1 MANPAPISTDEEYD
15 ILATDFEA
23 YAEAA
28 LVVRTKDGGIEPL
41 ILNSSQRFVHARL
54 ERQLRETGKVR
65 AIILKGR
72 QQGVS
77 TYTEGRFYWK
87 TTHGYGQRAFI
98 LTHED
103 AATQNL
109 FEMAKRFHDNCP
121 EDLRPETSA
130 ANAKELSF
138 SVLNGGYRIATAGG
152 RPAGRSSTI
161 QLFHG
166 SEFGFWPNA
175 EEHMA
180 AALEAVPKTSGEIIL
195 ESTANRPGDAFHRM
209 WRASKRGDTSFEAI
223 FVPWFIHDEYRTEPP
238 AGWSAPEAFRI
249 YQRAHGI
256 TDAQLYWAYMTNR
269 DMAAAQE
276 LPTDVFCGK
285 FKREYPATDD
295 EAFEAA
301 GDDLSRVI
309 PMEWVRI
316 AQFRWKERLA
326 RQTDGEPGT
335 QKGRMTGLG
344 LDVAQGGAD
353 KTVLA
358 PLHGLR
364 FEPLV
369 VLPGA
374 ITPDGPA
381 VAAQVLRH
389 RFDDATIAIDLG
401 GGWGGDAYTHL
412 RQLGMKPL
420 GVDPGAGSS
429 RLAKDRIGFRNKRAE
444 LWWLFREALNPVTGE
459 EIELP
464 DDPELT
470 EELCCP
476 TWETTPS
483 GRQIEAKD
491 DLRARLKRSTDR
503 ADAVLLA
510 WAAGCHHARHHDHEL
525 AGPATGARERSPRVQ
540 QGYARAKD
548 KYRSR
553 R

>member
-1 MANPAPISTDEEYD
+1 MSQTAISDQDDYD
-15 ILATDFEA
+15 LLAEDFEA
-23 YAEAA
+23 YAEIA
-28 LVVRTKDGGIEPL
+28 LVVRSKSGDLEPFL
-41 ILNSSQRFVHARL
+41 LNSSQRYVHARL
-54 ERQLRETGKVR
+54 QKQLRETGSVR
-65 AIILKGR
+65 AIVLKGR

-87 TTHGYGQRAFI
+87 TTHGFGQRAFI

-121 EDLRPETSA
+121 EDLRPETGA

-138 SVLNGGYRIATAGG
+138 SKLNGGYRIATAGG

-175 EEHMA
+175 EEHLA
-180 AALEAVPKTSGEIIL
+180 AALEAVPKNSGEIVL
-195 ESTANRPGDAFHRM
+195 ESTANRPGDTFHRM
-209 WRASKRGDTSFEAI
+209 WRAAKRGDSSFEAI
-223 FVPWFIHDEYRTEPP
+223 FVPWFIHDEYRARAPVSWT
-238 AGWSAPEAFRI
+238 APEAFLI

-256 TDAQLYWAYMTNR
+256 DDDQLYWAWLTNR

-276 LPTDVFCGK
+276 LPNDVFCQK

-301 GDDLSRVI
+301 GDDLTRVI
-309 PMEWVRI
+309 PLEWVRI
-316 AQFRWKERLA
+316 AQFRWKEN
-326 RQTDGEPGT
+326 QDKPGHP
-335 QKGRMTGLG
+335 MTGLG

-353 KTVLA
+353 QTVLA
-358 PLHGLR
+358 PLRGLR
-364 FEPLV
+364 FDPLI

-381 VAAQVLRH
+381 VAAQVLRY
-389 RFDDATIAIDLG
+389 RFDAATVAIDLG
-401 GGWGGDAYTHL
+401 GGWGGDAFTHL
-412 RQLGMKPL
+412 RQLGMRPL
-420 GVDPGAGSS
+420 GVDPGSGSNAQ
-429 RLAKDRIGFRNKRAE
+429 AKDRIGFRNKRAE
-444 LWWLFREALNPVTGE
+444 LWWKFREALNPVTGQ

-464 DDPELT
+464 DDPALA

-491 DLRARLKRSTDR
+491 DLRTRLKRSTDR

-510 WAAGCHHARHHDHEL
+510 WAAGCHNARFSDGEM
-525 AGPATGARERSPRVQ
+525 GAEKRRSPSIQ
-540 QGYARAKD
+540 PGYASAKG
-548 KYRSR
+548 KFSR
-553 R
+553 RR

>member
-1 MANPAPISTDEEYD
+1 MLTKADATADDEYD
-15 ILATDFEA
+15 ILAEDFEA
-23 YAEAA
+23 YAEVA
-28 LVVRTKDGGIEPL
+28 LIVRSKAGDLEPL

-54 ERQLRETGKVR
+54 QKQLRENGCVR

-87 TTHGYGQRAFI
+87 TTHGFGQRAFI

-121 EDLRPETSA
+121 DDLKPETGA

-138 SVLNGGYRIATAGG
+138 SKLNGGYRIATAGG
-152 RPAGRSSTI
+152 KPAGRSSTI

-180 AALEAVPKTSGEIIL
+180 AALEAVPKGKGEIIL
-195 ESTANRPGDAFHRM
+195 ESTANRPGDTFHRM
-209 WRASKRGDTSFEAI
+209 WRAAKRGDSSFEAI
-223 FVPWFIHDEYRTEPP
+223 FVPWFIHDEYREEPP
-238 AGWSAPEAFRI
+238 EEWLESIPEAFAL
-249 YQRAHGI
+249 YQRAHQIG
-256 TDAQLYWAYMTNR
+256 DDQLYWAWLTNR

-276 LPTDVFCGK
+276 LPTDVFCQK

-309 PMEWVRI
+309 PLEWVRI
-316 AQFRWKERLA
+316 AQFRWKENQDKQA
-326 RQTDGEPGT
+326 GP
-335 QKGRMTGLG
+335 MTGLG

-364 FEPLV
+364 FEPLI

-389 RFDDATIAIDLG
+389 RFDGATIAIDLG
-401 GGWGGDAYTHL
+401 GGWGGDAFTHL
-412 RQLGMKPL
+412 RQLNMRPVGI
-420 GVDPGAGSS
+420 DPGAGSNA
-429 RLAKDRIGFRNKRAE
+429 LAKDRIGFRNKRAE
-444 LWWLFREALNPVTGE
+444 LWWKFREALNPVTGE
-459 EIELP
+459 EIQLP
-464 DDPELT
+464 DDPELA
-470 EELCCP
+470 EELCSP

-491 DLRARLKRSTDR
+491 DLRDRLKRSTDR

-510 WAAGCHHARHHDHEL
+510 WAAGVHHARHGDGDL
-525 AGPATGARERSPRVQ
+525 KREREGVRGERGHSPRVQ
-540 QGYARAKD
+540 AGYASAKER
-548 KYRSR
+548 YSR
-553 R
+553 PRR

>member
-1 MANPAPISTDEEYD
+1 MSTTEPLSTDEEYD
-15 ILATDFEA
+15 LLATDFEA

-28 LVVRTKDGGIEPL
+28 LIVRPKEGALEPL
-41 ILNSSQRFVHARL
+41 ILNSSQRYVHERL

-77 TYTEGRFYWK
+77 TYVEGRFYWK
-87 TTHGYGQRAFI
+87 ATHNFGLRAFI

-109 FEMAKRFHDNCP
+109 FEMAQRYHEHCP
-121 EDLRPETSA
+121 DDLKPETGA
-130 ANAKELSF
+130 ANAKELTF
-138 SVLNGGYRIATAGG
+138 SRLNSGYRIATAGG

-166 SEFGFWPNA
+166 SEVGFWPNA

-195 ESTANRPGDAFHRM
+195 ESTANRPGDTFHRF
-209 WRASKRGDTSFEAI
+209 WRAAKRGDTSFEAI
-223 FVPWFIHDEYRTEPP
+223 FVPWFIHDEYQTEPP
-238 AGWSAPEAFRI
+238 AAWEAPEAFVL
-249 YQRAHGI
+249 YQRAHQI
-256 TDAQLYWAYMTNR
+256 TDAQLYWAWDTNR

-276 LPTDVFCGK
+276 LPTDVFCQK

-295 EAFEAA
+295 EAFEAS

-309 PMEWVRI
+309 PSEWVRI
-316 AQFRWKERLA
+316 AQFRWKENQGKPPA
-326 RQTDGEPGT
+326 
-335 QKGRMTGLG
+335 KMTGMG
-344 LDVAQGGAD
+344 LDVAQGGID
-353 KTVLA
+353 RTVLS

-364 FEPLV
+364 FETLITI
-369 VLPGA
+369 PGA
-374 ITPDGPA
+374 LTPDGPA
-381 VAAQVLRH
+381 VAAQVLRY
-389 RFDDATIAIDLG
+389 RRDDATICIDLG
-401 GGWGGDAYTHL
+401 GGWGGDAFTHL
-412 RQLGMKPL
+412 RQLHMKPT
-420 GVDPGAGSS
+420 GIDPGAGSNAM
-429 RLAKDRIGFRNKRAE
+429 AKDRIGFRNRRAE
-444 LWWLFREALNPVTGE
+444 MWWKFREALNPVSGQ

-464 DDPELT
+464 DDPELA

-491 DLRARLKRSTDR
+491 ELKKRLKRSTDK

-510 WAAGCHHARHHDHEL
+510 WAAGVANARF
-525 AGPATGARERSPRVQ
+525 AGGDDRSPQVHRGYSKSKDRSGSGTPSGPRVV
-540 QGYARAKD
+540 
-548 KYRSR
+548 R
-553 R
+553 RKG